1 MTEPNRLQMPDPTA
15 LMGLSTAYW
24 QSQVLLT
31 ANRIG
36 LFGALGADRRSAG
49 QIAEALGTALRPTA
63 LLLRA
68 CSALGL
74 IEETAEG
81 FQNGAVARAFLVPGS
96 PAYLGDAI
104 RYSDNLYATW
114 GRLETALRED
124 RPQLPPATYLGDD
137 PRQTRDFVYGM
148 HNRALGVGR
157 ALAQVLDLSG
167 RERLLDVGGGPGTYS
182 ALLAQR
188 YPHLRCTVLD
198 LPPVVAIAAEIVAGL
213 GVSDR
218 VQTLGGDYETTPF
231 PGGNDAVLI
240 SGVFHRETDVTCR
253 DLIRRAHEGLVAGGL
268 LVVSDVFTDGTGSG
282 PLFATL
288 FGLNMLLTAKDGGV
302 HRAPDVGHWM
312 EQAGFAGI
320 RVEPFPPPMPHTMV
334 LGAKA

>member
-1 MTEPNRLQMPDPTA
+1 MSEPNRAQRPDPTA

-36 LFGALGADRRSAG
+36 LFGALGAERLDAG
-49 QIAEALGTALRPTA
+49 RIADILGTAARPTV

-68 CSALGL
+68 CVALGL
-74 IEETAEG
+74 LEETAQG
-81 FQNGAVARAFLVPGS
+81 FRNAAVAQAYLVPGS
-96 PAYLGDAI
+96 PAYLGNAI

-114 GRLETALRED
+114 GRLEGALRED
-124 RPQLPPATYLGDD
+124 RPALPPATYLGED
-137 PRQTRDFVYGM
+137 PGQTRDFVYGM

-188 YPHLRCTVLD
+188 YPPLRCTVLD
-198 LPPVVAIAAEIVAGL
+198 LPPVVAIAAEILAGL
-213 GVSDR
+213 GVSER
-218 VQTLGGDYETTPF
+218 VQTLGGDYGTTPW
-231 PGGNDAVLI
+231 PGDNDVVLI
-240 SGVFHRETDVTCR
+240 SGVFHRETEATCR
-253 DLIRRAHEGLVAGGL
+253 DLVRRAHAALVAGGL
-268 LVVSDVFTDGTGSG
+268 LVVSDVFTDETGNG

-302 HRAPDVGHWM
+302 HAAAAVGHWL
-312 EQAGFAGI
+312 EQAGFAGV
-320 RVEPFPPPMPHTMV
+320 RSEPFAPPMPHTMV
-334 LGAKA
+334 LGVKQ